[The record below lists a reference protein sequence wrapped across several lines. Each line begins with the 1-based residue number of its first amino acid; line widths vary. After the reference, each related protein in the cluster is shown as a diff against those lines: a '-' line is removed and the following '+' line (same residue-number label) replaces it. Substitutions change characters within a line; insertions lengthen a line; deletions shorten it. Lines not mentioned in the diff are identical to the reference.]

1 MNELTF
7 KLYTPLTA
15 EFLPDGSEF
24 WQEDEL
30 VELSGYELSDYA
42 AAITEQIEQEGDH
55 LEQYLDDETD
65 PYLAAHVKS
74 IRISVEEHGGEL
86 CGCATVIVDEDLTE
100 HGWNDL
106 QEYLSGQY
114 SDGWGEGFEQRDIQ
128 VEDGN
133 LNVHFWQEE
142 HFAFTVEQVEAE
154 PLQEPAEQGA
164 PSTSNVDQTRNSAE
178 PSQSTKKY
186 EITDIAHPIYPELH
200 RIRALRQ
207 VGTDVPYGTL
217 GGFVQSEANLS
228 QEDDDA
234 WIYGEA
240 ICRDDALVRD
250 GAFLTDYAQAS
261 GSALIEKEAEVGG
274 WAKVRDN
281 AVVSGGLVQE
291 NALICG
297 DAILRKSQR
306 TGYAPMV
313 EGNATVMGTV
323 SGAVHLMGE
332 AFILPGGVL
341 ENPTADVL
349 GIHGTH
355 AHLYRTETPDR
366 PKSPKH
372 LER

>member
-1 MNELTF
+1 MHELTF
-7 KLYTPLTA
+7 KLYSPLTA
-15 EFLPDGSEF
+15 EFLPDDNRF

-42 AAITEQIEQEGDH
+42 VAISEQIEREGNH
-55 LEQYLDDETD
+55 LEKYLDDETD

-86 CGCATVIVDEDLTE
+86 CGCATVVVDEDLTE
-100 HGWNDL
+100 RGWNDL

-128 VEDGN
+128 VEDGT

-142 HFAFTVEQVEAE
+142 HFAFTVEQVTAE
-154 PLQEPAEQGA
+154 PQVALGEANTPQQTQPIQPA
-164 PSTSNVDQTRNSAE
+164 
-178 PSQSTKKY
+178 KKY
-186 EITDIAHPIYPELH
+186 EITDIAHPVYPELH

-217 GGFVQSEANLS
+217 GGYVQSEANLS

-372 LER
+372 PER

>member
-1 MNELTF
+1 M
-7 KLYTPLTA
+7 
-15 EFLPDGSEF
+15 
-24 WQEDEL
+24 
-30 VELSGYELSDYA
+30 
-42 AAITEQIEQEGDH
+42 
-55 LEQYLDDETD
+55 
-65 PYLAAHVKS
+65 
-74 IRISVEEHGGEL
+74 
-86 CGCATVIVDEDLTE
+86 
-100 HGWNDL
+100 
-106 QEYLSGQY
+106 
-114 SDGWGEGFEQRDIQ
+114 
-128 VEDGN
+128 
-133 LNVHFWQEE
+133 
-142 HFAFTVEQVEAE
+142 
-154 PLQEPAEQGA
+154 
-164 PSTSNVDQTRNSAE
+164 
-178 PSQSTKKY
+178 
-186 EITDIAHPIYPELH
+186 
-200 RIRALRQ
+200 
-207 VGTDVPYGTL
+207 PYGTL
-217 GGFVQSEANLS
+217 GGYVQSEANLS

-372 LER
+372 PER

>member
-1 MNELTF
+1 M
-7 KLYTPLTA
+7 
-15 EFLPDGSEF
+15 
-24 WQEDEL
+24 
-30 VELSGYELSDYA
+30 
-42 AAITEQIEQEGDH
+42 
-55 LEQYLDDETD
+55 
-65 PYLAAHVKS
+65 
-74 IRISVEEHGGEL
+74 EEHGGEL
-86 CGCATVIVDEDLTE
+86 CGCATVVVDEDLTE
-100 HGWNDL
+100 RGWNDL
-106 QEYLSGQY
+106 QGYLSGQY

-142 HFAFTVEQVEAE
+142 HFTFTVEQVTAE
-154 PLQEPAEQGA
+154 PQVALAKRIPHNRPQPIQPA
-164 PSTSNVDQTRNSAE
+164 
-178 PSQSTKKY
+178 KKY
-186 EITDIAHPIYPELH
+186 EITDVAHPSTRNCTASAPCGRLEPMCLTAPSAVMS
-200 RIRALRQ
+200 RAR
-207 VGTDVPYGTL
+207 
-217 GGFVQSEANLS
+217 ANLS

-250 GAFLTDYAQAS
+250 GALLTDLCPGQWLCPDRKGSRSRRLGQSS
-261 GSALIEKEAEVGG
+261 GQCRRFRRPRAGKMP
-274 WAKVRDN
+274 
-281 AVVSGGLVQE
+281 
-291 NALICG
+291 LICG

-313 EGNATVMGTV
+313 EGNATVMGNGV
-323 SGAVHLMGE
+323 RRSPPDGRGVLFCRAV
-332 AFILPGGVL
+332 VL